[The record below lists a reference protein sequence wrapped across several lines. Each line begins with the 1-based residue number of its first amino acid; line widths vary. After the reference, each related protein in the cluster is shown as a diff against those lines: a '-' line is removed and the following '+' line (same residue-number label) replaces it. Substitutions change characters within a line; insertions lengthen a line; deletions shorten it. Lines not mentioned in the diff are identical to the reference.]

1 LPVELHNAEPVRLL
15 RGKRTAMTRG
25 YRGLQGIRAVRATE
39 AFSTLEG
46 SKTPANEKLVPVR
59 AVLVEQ
65 KDGFSGRTYARLGAR
80 CLDFHESDQAV
91 HLRLPWSELREDAP
105 DPQRILA

>member
-1 LPVELHNAEPVRLL
+1 
-15 RGKRTAMTRG
+15 M
-25 YRGLQGIRAVRATE
+25 
-39 AFSTLEG
+39 
-46 SKTPANEKLVPVR
+46 R

-105 DPQRILA
+105 DP